1 MIDLHTTATA
11 NGYKASIML
20 EEVGLPYR
28 VIDYDLVK
36 GEHMKP
42 EYLALNPV
50 GRVPT
55 IVDHDVAG
63 EAAGDAAGGPLS
75 VFGTPAILMYLAEKT
90 GRLLPQAPRARA
102 KAIEWLGIVSGDIAP
117 AYSGQFVFNVI
128 APQRDPW
135 AIDFYDK
142 LCLRMVGAMEKRLAE
157 APFLAGEDY
166 SIADI
171 IAYPVATVSMKR
183 HPGTLDG
190 HPHIARWAA
199 VVGARPAVQRGMKVP
214 R

>member
-36 GEHMKP
+36 GEHMRP

-55 IVDHDVAG
+55 IVDHDVP
-63 EAAGDAAGGPLS
+63 GGPVS
-75 VFGTPAILMYLAEKT
+75 VYGTPAILLYLAEKT
-90 GRLLPQAPRARA
+90 GKLLPAAASERA
-102 KAIEWLGIVSGDIAP
+102 KVYEWLGIVASDLAP

-128 APQRDPW
+128 APQKDAW
-135 AIDFYDK
+135 AIEFYDK
-142 LCLRMVGAMEKRLAE
+142 LCLRLLAPLEARLA
-157 APFLAGEDY
+157 ASRYLAGEAY
-166 SIADI
+166 SIADV
-171 IAYPVATVSMKR
+171 IAYPVAAVSMKR
-183 HPGTLDG
+183 FPGDHGAHPS
-190 HPHIARWAA
+190 IARWAA
-199 VVGARPAVQRGMKVP
+199 EVGARPAVQRGMKVP

>member
-36 GEHMKP
+36 GDNFKP
-42 EYLALNPV
+42 DYLALNPV

-55 IVDHDVAG
+55 IVDHDAPG
-63 EAAGDAAGGPLS
+63 APLS
-75 VFGTPAILMYLAEKT
+75 VYGTPAILLYLAEKT
-90 GRLLPQAPRARA
+90 GRLLPADPAARA
-102 KAIEWLGIVSGDIAP
+102 KAYEWLGIVASDLAP

-128 APQRDPW
+128 APEKNAW
-135 AIDFYDK
+135 ATAFYDK
-142 LCLRMVGAMEKRLAE
+142 LCLRLLAPMEARLGASRH
-157 APFLAGEDY
+157 LAGDEY
-166 SIADI
+166 SIADV
-171 IAYPVATVSMKR
+171 IAYPVAAVSMKR
-183 HPGTLDG
+183 FPGDLAG
-190 HPHIARWAA
+190 HPNIARWAA
-199 VVGARPAVQRGMKVP
+199 EVAARPAVQRGMKVP

>member
-28 VIDYDLVK
+28 VIDYDLSK

-55 IVDHDVAG
+55 IIDHDAPGV
-63 EAAGDAAGGPLS
+63 P
-75 VFGTPAILMYLAEKT
+75 VPVYGTAAILLYLAEKT
-90 GRLLPQAPRARA
+90 GQLLPATIAERVRTY
-102 KAIEWLGIVSGDIAP
+102 EWLGVVSSDIGP

-128 APQRDPW
+128 APEKHAW
-135 AIDFYDK
+135 AIDFYDR
-142 LCLRMVGAMEKRLAE
+142 LCLRLLAPMESRLGASR
-157 APFLAGEDY
+157 FLAGDDY
-166 SIADI
+166 SIADV
-171 IAYPVATVSMKR
+171 IAYPVAAVSMKR
-183 HPGTLDG
+183 FPADSMRIRTSRAGQ
-190 HPHIARWAA
+190 PRSARAPPCNAA
-199 VVGARPAVQRGMKVP
+199 
-214 R
+214 

>member
-55 IVDHDVAG
+55 IVDHDTA
-63 EAAGDAAGGPLS
+63 DAPVS
-75 VFGTPAILMYLAEKT
+75 VYGTPAILLYLAEKT
-90 GRLLPQAPRARA
+90 GKLLPASSAERA
-102 KAIEWLGIVSGDIAP
+102 KAYEWLGIVSSDLAP

-128 APQRDPW
+128 APDKNAW
-135 AIDFYDK
+135 AIDFYDR
-142 LCLRMVGAMEKRLAE
+142 LCLRLLGPLESRLGTSR
-157 APFLAGEDY
+157 FLAGDSY
-166 SIADI
+166 SIADV
-171 IAYPVATVSMKR
+171 IAYPVAAVSMKR
-183 HPGTLDG
+183 FPGGLG
-190 HPHIARWAA
+190 AHPHIARWTAE
-199 VVGARPAVQRGMKVP
+199 VGARPAVQRGMKIP